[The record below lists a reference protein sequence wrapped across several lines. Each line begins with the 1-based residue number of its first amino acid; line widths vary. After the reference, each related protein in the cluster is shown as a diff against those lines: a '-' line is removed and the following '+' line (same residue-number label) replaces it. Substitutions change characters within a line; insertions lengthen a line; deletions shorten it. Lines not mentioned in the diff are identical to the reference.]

1 MVAKATR
8 PFSRSGGIRRPGADA
23 QTATS
28 LLPDSPHSAKD
39 RRAAWLR
46 KYHRGLVVTDLVI
59 VVLAVMGAQFLRF
72 GVPDTDTA
80 ADLSWTYI
88 NFIWSATLII
98 GWMVVLAVWQS
109 RSTDAIGTGIEEYRR
124 IVTAT
129 CWLFGA
135 VAVGCLVS
143 QAPSVRGYFAIA
155 FPAGLFGLLLG
166 RRIWR
171 AHLVRQHRSGR
182 LLNRVIVIGSR
193 PAVCE
198 VTDSF
203 GRAEREGYTVIGA
216 LVPGLP
222 AGANEDIETPA
233 GPIPVLGDENSVKA
247 AVTLTDADTVL
258 VAADRLG
265 HDRMRMLAWSLESLG
280 VELLVSPGVA
290 DVALPRLRIRAV
302 DTLPLL
308 SLSKP
313 RADGVALT
321 GKRALD
327 LAVALGALLTTLP
340 VIVMAAIAIKVE
352 DRGPVFFRQKRVG
365 LHGEVFR
372 IWKLRTMYVDAES
385 RVSDARARAGQN
397 DSVFYKSAD
406 DARITRVGRFLRRT
420 SIDELPQLFN
430 VISGE
435 MSVVGPRPL
444 VEGEGAGVAN
454 FVERRGLVKPGITG
468 LWQVSGR
475 SDASEQERI
484 RLDHYYVD
492 NWSPV
497 QDAVIVWRT
506 VRAVLKSE
514 GAY

>member
-8 PFSRSGGIRRPGADA
+8 PFSRGGGIRRPGVDEDVR
-23 QTATS
+23 TS
-28 LLPDSPHSAKD
+28 LLPDGPHTAKD
-39 RRAAWLR
+39 RREAWLR
-46 KYHRGLVVTDLVI
+46 QYRRGLGATDFVV
-59 VVLAVMGAQFLRF
+59 VVLAVVGAQFIRF
-72 GVPDTDTA
+72 GVPDTASA
-80 ADLSWTYI
+80 AGLSWTYI
-88 NFIWSATLII
+88 NTVWSATLIL
-98 GWMVVLAVWQS
+98 GWMVALAVWQT
-109 RSTDAIGTGIEEYRR
+109 RSIDTIGAGIDEYRR
-124 IVTAT
+124 IVAAT

-135 VAVGCLVS
+135 VAVGCLVL

-155 FPAGLFGLLLG
+155 FPAGLIGLLLG

-198 VTDSF
+198 VADSF
-203 GRAEREGYTVIGA
+203 ARAEREGYTVIGA
-216 LVPGLP
+216 LVPGVP
-222 AGANEDIETPA
+222 NGVSEDIETST
-233 GPIPVLGDENSVKA
+233 GSIPVLGDENSVKA

-258 VAADRLG
+258 VSADRLG

-321 GKRALD
+321 GKRILD
-327 LAVALGALLTTLP
+327 LGVSLGALLTTLP
-340 VIVMAAIAIKVE
+340 VIVLAAIAIKVE

-372 IWKLRTMYVDAES
+372 IWKLRTMYVDAEA
-385 RVSDARARAGQN
+385 RVGDARSHAGQSE
-397 DSVFYKSAD
+397 SVFYKSAD
-406 DARITRVGRFLRRT
+406 DARVTRVGRFLRRT

-430 VISGE
+430 VLSGE

-454 FVERRGLVKPGITG
+454 FVERRGLVKPGMTG